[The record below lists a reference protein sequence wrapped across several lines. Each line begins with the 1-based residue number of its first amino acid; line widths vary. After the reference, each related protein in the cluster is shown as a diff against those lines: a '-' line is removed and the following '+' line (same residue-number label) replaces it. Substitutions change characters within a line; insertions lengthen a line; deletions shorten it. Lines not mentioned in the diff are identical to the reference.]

1 MTVKLKSLKV
11 NLNDIFFKDPDL
23 VNDGTNGKILESAL
37 IKQGFPLNQTGTVD
51 LPGTGIVSG
60 CEIKTR
66 KASTRAN
73 HTVGTMTYD
82 DIINTPWDQTS
93 FKEKLQTQY
102 RVTITKDEWTGEVYA
117 TDKMVDFSDKS
128 IQNKLANAYEQNRA
142 ALKAQGKIQVGQTI
156 TAGGQFGYL
165 EHKPGKNGTGKSYA
179 MRIPDSGMKKLI
191 KEASSPYNKLFAE
204 G

>member
-11 NLNDIFFKDPDL
+11 NLSDVNFKDPDL

-51 LPGTGIVSG
+51 LPATGIVSG

-82 DIINTPWDQTS
+82 DIINTPWDKTT

-102 RVTITKDEWTGEVYA
+102 RVTITKDEWTGEIYA
-117 TDKMVDFSDKS
+117 TDKMVDFSGAS
-128 IQNKLANAYEQNRA
+128 IQQKLSNSYEQNRA
-142 ALKAQGKIQVGQTI
+142 VLKAQGNIIVGQTI
-156 TAGGQFGYL
+156 TAGGQFGVL

-191 KEASSPYNKLFAE
+191 KEATSPYHTLFEE